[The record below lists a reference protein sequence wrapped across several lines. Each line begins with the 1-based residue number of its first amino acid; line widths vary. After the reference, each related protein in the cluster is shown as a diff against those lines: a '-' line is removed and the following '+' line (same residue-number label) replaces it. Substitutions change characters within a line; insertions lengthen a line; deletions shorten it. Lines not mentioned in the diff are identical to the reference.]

1 MFDAPGY
8 ADEDSKRHG
17 QKKSV
22 EEWVPISGRSL
33 EFMKKFTAGKFHFTA
48 EKKCMPFSQ
57 YIVI

>member
-17 QKKSV
+17 QKISI

-33 EFMKKFTAGKFHFTA
+33 EFVKKFSSGKCHFTA
-48 EKKCMPFSQ
+48 EK
-57 YIVI
+57 